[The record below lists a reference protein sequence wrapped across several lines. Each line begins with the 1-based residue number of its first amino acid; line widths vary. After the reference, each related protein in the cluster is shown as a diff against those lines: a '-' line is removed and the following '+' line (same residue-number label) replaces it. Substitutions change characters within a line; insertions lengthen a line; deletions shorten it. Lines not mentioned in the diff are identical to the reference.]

1 MVAVGSPAPDFT
13 VETDE
18 GKQVSLRDYRGHW
31 VVLYFYPKA
40 DTPGWTV
47 EACAFRDALPRFEG
61 LDAIVLGDSLDSVE
75 KQAKFKKKYD
85 LPFTLL
91 ADKDHKIAE
100 AYGAWQEKSM
110 MGKKYMGIVRSTVI
124 IDPQG
129 KVARV
134 FEKVK
139 DAESHPAEVTDALA
153 ELQAGLV

>member
-1 MVAVGSPAPDFT
+1 
-13 VETDE
+13 
-18 GKQVSLRDYRGHW
+18 
-31 VVLYFYPKA
+31 
-40 DTPGWTV
+40 
-47 EACAFRDALPRFEG
+47 
-61 LDAIVLGDSLDSVE
+61 
-75 KQAKFKKKYD
+75 
-85 LPFTLL
+85 
-91 ADKDHKIAE
+91 
-100 AYGAWQEKSM
+100 M

>member
-1 MVAVGSPAPDFT
+1 V
-13 VETDE
+13 
-18 GKQVSLRDYRGHW
+18 
-31 VVLYFYPKA
+31 
-40 DTPGWTV
+40 
-47 EACAFRDALPRFEG
+47 
-61 LDAIVLGDSLDSVE
+61 VLGDSPDTVE
-75 KQAKFKKKYD
+75 KQAKFKAKYQ

-139 DAESHPAEVTDALA
+139 DAASHPAEVEAALK
-153 ELQAGLV
+153 ELESGVV